1 MTTSKKI
8 WFFVV
13 QLITS
18 FLVLS
23 MITYF
28 PPRNFWMDVLVGVFS
43 FLFLNSILMVVFNF
57 YSLEQGNGYSKLK
70 NKMISKN
77 YFWIAVLFFLS
88 GLGSLLSQKPI
99 NDIVLLGVP
108 FLVVWGILMFFWYPP
123 RTLD

>member
-43 FLFLNSILMVVFNF
+43 FLFLNSILVVVFNF
-57 YSLEQGNGYSKLK
+57 YSLEQGNGYAKLK

>member
-1 MTTSKKI
+1 M
-8 WFFVV
+8 V